1 MGKTIYPTLL
11 QISNITELETY
22 SWFDI
27 KRRKGKGRKK
37 KKKYKYKYIYTKKI
51 RLTLD
56 PTQKNIIKKWL
67 DECIDVY
74 NITNEYI
81 KSNLNN
87 DYSNFK
93 NVVNFYN
100 LRKILGDRLKNICKN
115 NNLNKHTADYSVKH
129 CVEMYKSAYSNFK
142 HKHIKEFE
150 IKDLNKE
157 RRRKNLIIEPNS
169 VSKTKNSIFVKQLK
183 ELKSNIPL
191 NIISKNSILQ
201 YDTYK
206 NIFTIITP
214 NDINIGTKLRQY
226 DKCGIDIGV
235 RTFLTVYSPEVCY
248 EIGTNT
254 NKVIDKINKR
264 LDKIKSNKDELGEI
278 KYKSLYTKYYD
289 KLHNKIKDM
298 HNKAGKFIL
307 SRFSEINIGKVSI
320 RKMVSN
326 LTGNLYEIV
335 KRRLIAL
342 SHFRFRMKLQQMKE
356 KFNNKINEIDE
367 YLTSKTCCKCGNI
380 NKKLG
385 TNKVYNCNKCKLTI
399 DRDINAS
406 INIYKI

>member
-1 MGKTIYPTLL
+1 MGKIIYPTLL
-11 QISNITELETY
+11 QTSNIIELETH

-27 KRRKGKGRKK
+27 KRRKGKGHRKK
-37 KKKYKYKYIYTKKI
+37 QKYVYNYINTKKI
-51 RLTLD
+51 MLILNT
-56 PTQKNIIKKWL
+56 TQKNIIKNWL

-81 KSNLNN
+81 KSNLDN

-93 NVVNFYN
+93 NIVNFYN
-100 LRKILGDRLKNICKN
+100 LRKILGDRLKNICKKS
-115 NNLNKHTADYSVKH
+115 NLNKHTADYSIKH
-129 CVEMYKSAYSNFK
+129 CVEMYKSAYSNLK

-150 IKDLNKE
+150 IKNLNKE
-157 RRRKNLIIEPNS
+157 RRRKNLIIEPSS
-169 VSKTKNSIFVKQLK
+169 VSKTKNSIFIKQLG
-183 ELKSNIPL
+183 ELKSNIQL

-201 YDTYK
+201 YDTLK

-214 NDINIGTKLRQY
+214 NDINVSTQLRQY

-254 NKVIDKINKR
+254 NKVIDDTNKR
-264 LDKIKSNKDELGEI
+264 LDKINSNKDKIREV

-307 SRFSEINIGKVSI
+307 SKFSEINIGKVSI

-335 KRRLIAL
+335 KRRLVAL

-356 KFNNKINEIDE
+356 KYNNIINEINE

-380 NKKLG
+380 NKNLG
-385 TNKVYNCNKCKLTI
+385 TSKIYNCNKCKLTI

-406 INIYKI
+406 INIYNI